1 MKIFVV
7 KGDDGLILRWAKV
20 ASDYS
25 YKDYYILIYNG
36 DDRLNDLTKGNYLR
50 QDGSLS
56 SRHSEYYAEYYESE
70 QQAIDFLTSWIDK
83 QQHKKVA
90 DNIVNKPDKVFTAED
105 WFNGL
110 PEKNKKA
117 DTVNRIVL
125 AELAKHNAYQGAVM
139 DAIIN
144 KNTVTQKLKQTSDRS
159 DTESVAQRLGGEDTK
174 YTIFRD
180 SLSEYIGSIDNVFSG
195 LLDHDLDE
203 F

>member
-83 QQHKKVA
+83 QQHKKV
-90 DNIVNKPDKVFTAED
+90 DVKISDHPDHTDLATGDV
-105 WFNGL
+105 L
-110 PEKNKKA
+110 IPPEENKKVA
-117 DTVNRIVL
+117 GKFAN
-125 AELAKHNAYQGAVM
+125 HNSLIDCG
-139 DAIIN
+139 
-144 KNTVTQKLKQTSDRS
+144 KERS
-159 DTESVAQRLGGEDTK
+159 NPVG
-174 YTIFRD
+174 
-180 SLSEYIGSIDNVFSG
+180 DNAFSC

>member
-7 KGDDGLILRWAKV
+7 KEDDGLILRWAKV

-83 QQHKKVA
+83 QHR
-90 DNIVNKPDKVFTAED
+90 P
-105 WFNGL
+105 
-110 PEKNKKA
+110 
-117 DTVNRIVL
+117 
-125 AELAKHNAYQGAVM
+125 LAKIDYKGYC
-139 DAIIN
+139 DRISDIEE
-144 KNTVTQKLKQTSDRS
+144 KYDDSNTVTQKLKQTSDRS